1 MIDSENETATIG
13 QRDDKGKFL
22 PGNRASVGNGRVAI
36 KDGGKPNINTLAR
49 RAIEENI
56 IDIVNTM
63 IEQAKA
69 GDMTTAKNLLDRI
82 TPTLKSIEHVGL
94 NVDSMPRMEVRS
106 KDGASSQV
114 IEGETIDVTPPNAP
128 DDVTP

>member
-1 MIDSENETATIG
+1 MSDSDNVTADNGLIRQPDG
-13 QRDDKGKFL
+13 RFM
-22 PGNRASVGNGRVAI
+22 PGNKEGKGRIPI

-94 NVDSMPRMEVRS
+94 NGDSMPRMEVRS
-106 KDGASSQV
+106 KDGATSQV
-114 IEGETIDVTPPNAP
+114 IDADAVDITPPNAP
-128 DDVTP
+128 DDVSD